1 ASGPTSVVLH
11 DVFPTPFASTG
22 TMSGVEIHANV
33 IDTLVRGDRIRPVP
47 RAVSLVGLA
56 IAALG
61 AAGLAARL
69 RVARAFVAV
78 ALVWVALAAGT
89 VAAFIVVHV
98 WFQAIGITLA
108 LVLGYGAT
116 VVDNYV
122 REQRERRRLS
132 QFFSPDV
139 LNEIVRHRADVSLG
153 SRRRMV
159 TVLFSDIRGFT
170 SISEKVEPEQVA
182 EMLREY
188 LTEMTEV
195 VFRHRSEEH
204 TSELQSPDH
213 LVCRLLL

>member
-1 ASGPTSVVLH
+1 
-11 DVFPTPFASTG
+11 
-22 TMSGVEIHANV
+22 M
-33 IDTLVRGDRIRPVP
+33 
-47 RAVSLVGLA
+47 
-56 IAALG
+56 
-61 AAGLAARL
+61 
-69 RVARAFVAV
+69 AV

-195 VFRHRSEEH
+195 VFRHGGTVDKYIGDCIMALYNAPFEDA
-204 TSELQSPDH
+204 DH
-213 LVCRLLL
+213 AAKAILTGFPCWLRT